1 MKYLNLFILFL
12 LCQNAF
18 SQTKLNIRVL
28 SRATEQPIEGVSI
41 YYPNNDEGT
50 LTNAN
55 GKAALNVLDAEP
67 IVVTHIGY
75 DTLYLTKAEIV
86 HKDTILVKLNA
97 RVIQISEIAIP
108 PYNLIKSLNYV
119 LKNFNKLYVNTAYEK
134 VGNFKETARVNGIL
148 KRLVLTKL
156 GWWSNGYILNKKK
169 QPKLRLF
176 DVEYNRELPFN
187 IFVDIPEYNEQRTG
201 HVEIKSIIPIM
212 YLKTYLQQFIEY
224 TPSLRSTNISSDDNI
239 IKVEYESDWSTVK
252 NQTTRSVGHFIF
264 DKKTKAI
271 IEFLNIIEDKSSKK
285 ELEIESTKTIF
296 TRQNKKSR
304 TKHSFFKNLD
314 GKYSLKSLSLFNE
327 TELIYQGKTF
337 NLSIDNSFFLLK
349 ETAKRKADKG
359 NSIDLN
365 IPLHKN
371 IPEKAGTVSSKNS
384 ILLNED
390 EEKFIE
396 NGK

>member
-1 MKYLNLFILFL
+1 
-12 LCQNAF
+12 
-18 SQTKLNIRVL
+18 
-28 SRATEQPIEGVSI
+28 
-41 YYPNNDEGT
+41 
-50 LTNAN
+50 
-55 GKAALNVLDAEP
+55 
-67 IVVTHIGY
+67 
-75 DTLYLTKAEIV
+75 
-86 HKDTILVKLNA
+86 
-97 RVIQISEIAIP
+97 
-108 PYNLIKSLNYV
+108 
-119 LKNFNKLYVNTAYEK
+119 
-134 VGNFKETARVNGIL
+134 
-148 KRLVLTKL
+148 
-156 GWWSNGYILNKKK
+156 
-169 QPKLRLF
+169 
-176 DVEYNRELPFN
+176 
-187 IFVDIPEYNEQRTG
+187 
-201 HVEIKSIIPIM
+201 M